1 MFSVSYT
8 VRDNKGKRKDHV
20 DEMEEDKRKRVTLH
34 YHPAARKDLSRPCKN
49 WRQSCKILSGL
60 RHDRKTRSKLIIKM
74 TCKLIN
80 HLV

>member
-20 DEMEEDKRKRVTLH
+20 NEMEEDKRKRVTLH

-49 WRQSCKILSGL
+49 WRQSCKIL
-60 RHDRKTRSKLIIKM
+60 
-74 TCKLIN
+74 
-80 HLV
+80 